1 MQLDEEDSDDNT
13 NNKRGE
19 KGDGTDEMEGHGRV
33 VGGLDRVSFAHGED
47 TDRRVCVERGKERE
61 REREGKKRRM
71 QQTVAVLTRR
81 LDRLS
86 PPEPRG
92 FYI

>member
-47 TDRRVCVERGKERE
+47 RIGECVWKEEKRE
-61 REREGKKRRM
+61 REREKGRKEECSK
-71 QQTVAVLTRR
+71 QWQC
-81 LDRLS
+81 
-86 PPEPRG
+86 
-92 FYI
+92 